1 MSHALRC
8 LSVYH
13 DTRQPVQRLRGSNW
27 HPDLLW
33 CVVSGRVLR
42 RPLFGWG
49 FRLWWQGVCEG
60 LGLAVLVLGS
70 WGGLNLFVA
79 ALRAIG

>member
-1 MSHALRC
+1 MR
-8 LSVYH
+8 
-13 DTRQPVQRLRGSNW
+13 
-27 HPDLLW
+27 
-33 CVVSGRVLR
+33 GRVLR
-42 RPLFGWG
+42 RPLLGWG

-70 WGGLNLFVA
+70 WGGLNLVVA